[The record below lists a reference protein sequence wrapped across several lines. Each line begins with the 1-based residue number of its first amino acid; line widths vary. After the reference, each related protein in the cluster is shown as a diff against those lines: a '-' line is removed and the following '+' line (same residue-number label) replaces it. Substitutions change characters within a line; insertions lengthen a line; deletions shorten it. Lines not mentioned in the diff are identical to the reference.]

1 MAPSCFVGGYDRSAQ
16 GGQGAYGD
24 DHSPAPK
31 ERKSVM
37 RKLATQAALGK
48 QVSAN
53 DSFTIDPAASTTEG
67 WTKLEPIKQ

>member
-1 MAPSCFVGGYDRSAQ
+1 MFNDARSYRSYFTTSQGFRVPMAPSCFVGGYDRSAQ

-48 QVSAN
+48 
-53 DSFTIDPAASTTEG
+53 
-67 WTKLEPIKQ
+67 